1 MPYPVRRIPN
11 RAVVTSSHGTDYE
24 DIVSKILRSANI
36 RRVLFMEQS
45 ETKTIP
51 YFAHEGEMFMAER
64 REKRF
69 IGIIILLIVAL
80 AGVGYAKGFHH
91 KNG

>member
-1 MPYPVRRIPN
+1 
-11 RAVVTSSHGTDYE
+11 
-24 DIVSKILRSANI
+24 
-36 RRVLFMEQS
+36 MEQS